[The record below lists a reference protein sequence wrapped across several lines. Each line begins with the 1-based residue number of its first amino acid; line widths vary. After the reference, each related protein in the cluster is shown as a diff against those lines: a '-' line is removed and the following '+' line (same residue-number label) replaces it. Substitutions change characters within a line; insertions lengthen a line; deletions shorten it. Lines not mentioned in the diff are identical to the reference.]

1 MAGDSP
7 HRLRA
12 LLRQPAAV
20 PGAAPQHAR
29 RHLQPPALLA
39 RGGGRHPAPRRW
51 QVFSILKCIYL
62 KWLKRGF
69 LALLLHHLG
78 SSKAVRPGP
87 EDHYLEA
94 ATPPAPPPPDPRV
107 YTHGGGA
114 HGVQL

>member
-1 MAGDSP
+1 MLGFLRACQTFRKGSFEALVAAGDSP

-20 PGAAPQHAR
+20 PRAAPQHAR

-51 QVFSILKCIYL
+51 QVLGFVKCIYL

-69 LALLLHHLG
+69 LTFIITLF
-78 SSKAVRPGP
+78 R
-87 EDHYLEA
+87 
-94 ATPPAPPPPDPRV
+94 
-107 YTHGGGA
+107 
-114 HGVQL
+114 QQ